1 MLITIE
7 GIDGS
12 GKSTLME
19 TLKRRCTDLDP
30 VFTREPGATW
40 VGGQVRRAVAEG
52 TDPITEALLFIA
64 DHAAHLSSVVTPAL
78 EEGRLVISDR
88 FTDSR
93 YAYQSVTLAGLLPDP
108 LAWLRS
114 CHAGWS
120 VRPDLTFLLT
130 LPPEEAVARLDPSST
145 REHFESAEV
154 LSRVQECYMA
164 LVRDDPGRF
173 LVVDALLAP
182 DAVSSFVEAEIR
194 RAVISRPGG

>member
-19 TLKRRCTDLDP
+19 TLRQRCRDLDP

-40 VGGQVRRAVAEG
+40 VGEQVRRAVAEG
-52 TDPITEALLFIA
+52 ADPITEALLFIA
-64 DHAAHLSSVVTPAL
+64 DHAAHLSSVVVPAL
-78 EEGRLVISDR
+78 EEGRTVISDR

-93 YAYQSVTLAGLLPDP
+93 YAYQSVTLAGLVPDP
-108 LAWLRS
+108 MEWLTR

-120 VRPDLTFLLT
+120 PRPDLTFLLV
-130 LPPEEAVARLDPSST
+130 LPPEEAVARLDSTST
-145 REHFESAEV
+145 REHFESADV
-154 LSRVQECYMA
+154 LARVQESYMR

-173 LVVDALLAP
+173 LVVDALLTP
-182 DAVSSFVEAEIR
+182 ESVSGFVETEIR
-194 RAVISRPGG
+194 RAVVEKKR